1 MSELKVKVSFLC
13 VCAYTCINTCSY
25 IKQQEHMY
33 VYTYACR
40 SINIGKCRKIQ
51 LYKDRYGCRYRYRHT
66 HTHTHT
72 YIYNILY
79 ILSLLAAQIFC
90 LYTYEILLASSK
102 DPTWIQA
109 VLLPLNLATYLS
121 LNILTQHSLEILS
134 TALILKTDVGLIL
147 TLPLKRQ

>member
-1 MSELKVKVSFLC
+1 M
-13 VCAYTCINTCSY
+13 AADIDT
-25 IKQQEHMY
+25 
-33 VYTYACR
+33 
-40 SINIGKCRKIQ
+40 
-51 LYKDRYGCRYRYRHT
+51 DT

-72 YIYNILY
+72 YIYIYKIYIIY

-90 LYTYEILLASSK
+90 LYTYQILLASSK

-134 TALILKTDVGLIL
+134 KALILKTDVGLIL
-147 TLPLKRQ
+147 TLPLRGDNLTHTASTS